1 MYTHTYIHTHIY
13 IYTQYDITG
22 IINVF
27 RVKINVRFW
36 RIKKREREK
45 RKRERYRVYYII
57 NRENELA

>member
-45 RKRERYRVYYII
+45 RKRKISRLLYY
-57 NRENELA
+57 

>member
-36 RIKKREREK
+36 RIKKREREEK
-45 RKRERYRVYYII
+45 EGKISRLLYY
-57 NRENELA
+57 